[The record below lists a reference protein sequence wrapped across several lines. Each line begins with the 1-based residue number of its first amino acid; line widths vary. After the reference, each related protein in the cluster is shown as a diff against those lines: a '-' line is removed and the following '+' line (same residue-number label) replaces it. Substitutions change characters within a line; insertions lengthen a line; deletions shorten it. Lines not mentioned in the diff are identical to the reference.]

1 MIRCWNG
8 NHFANLHFWFLVV
21 ISNCRYS
28 IIKAILFGKL
38 KKTKT
43 NKQRKKYKKQLV
55 LKKSKTKKFK
65 KKKVFLRQNHF
76 YVIPLIETF
85 SQPTQKRRKYALKCL
100 SFDFKDFLDWSKME
114 VVTTFFKMSQR
125 VFQETSSRLP

>member
-55 LKKSKTKKFK
+55 LKKSKTKKLK
-65 KKKVFLRQNHF
+65 KKKSF
-76 YVIPLIETF
+76 YDKTI
-85 SQPTQKRRKYALKCL
+85 SM
-100 SFDFKDFLDWSKME
+100 SFH
-114 VVTTFFKMSQR
+114 
-125 VFQETSSRLP
+125 